1 MKRYF
6 VTALLVL
13 AACASQPEEI
23 GTSYVSP
30 VHYKNFDCEQLN
42 LEAERVSRRA
52 FELHASLK
60 DTADTDEAQM
70 GIGLI
75 LFWPALFFL
84 EGGDGAEAME
94 YARIKGERDAIE
106 KRSIEQK
113 CAIEFQ
119 KTAAATSGIDQ
130 QAGLAARPA
139 APINFERDRPQIR
152 KAIREFYDDGPGENY
167 DHPMSSHGGTLGKIK
182 TLSKLDSAGGQ
193 IEVKDEY
200 TWVSNHDNNVKRR
213 HTGKFVL
220 KKEGDTYKVVKMWS
234 KNFGWK

>member
-23 GTSYVSP
+23 GTTYVSP

-52 FELHASLK
+52 LELHASLK
-60 DTADTDEAQM
+60 DTADTDEVQM
-70 GIGLI
+70 GVGLI
-75 LFWPALFFL
+75 LLWPVLFFL

-119 KTAAATSGIDQ
+119 KTAAATSGIDHR
-130 QAGLAARPA
+130 AGFVTPPD
-139 APINFERDRPQIR
+139 APIKFERDRPEIV
-152 KAIREFYDDGPGENY
+152 KAIREFYDGPGESY
-167 DHPMSSHGGTLGKIK
+167 DHPNSSLGGTLGKIK
-182 TLSKLDSAGGQ
+182 TLTKLGSAGGQ
-193 IEVKDEY
+193 IEVKAEY
-200 TWVSNHDNNVKRR
+200 TWVANHDNNVKRR
-213 HTGKFVL
+213 HTGRFVL
-220 KKEGDTYKVVKMWS
+220 KKEGDTYQVVKMWS

>member
-1 MKRYF
+1 M
-6 VTALLVL
+6 
-13 AACASQPEEI
+13 AACATQPEEI
-23 GTSYVSP
+23 ATAYVSP
-30 VHYKNFDCEQLN
+30 LHYKNFDCDQLE

-52 FELHASLK
+52 LELHANLK

-106 KRSIEQK
+106 KRSIKQK

-130 QAGLAARPA
+130 QAGLSARPA
-139 APINFERDRPQIR
+139 VPINFERDRPQIL
-152 KAIREFYDDGPGENY
+152 KAIREFYDDGPGESY
-167 DHPMSSHGGTLGKIK
+167 DHPMSSLGGTMGTLK
-182 TLSKLDSAGGQ
+182 TLTKLRLVGDQ
-193 IEVKDEY
+193 IEVEAKY
-200 TWVSNHDNNVKRR
+200 TWVANAKQPYDSD

-220 KKEGDTYKVVKMWS
+220 KKEGGSYKVVKMWS

>member
-13 AACASQPEEI
+13 AACATQPEEI
-23 GTSYVSP
+23 ATAYVSP
-30 VHYKNFDCEQLN
+30 LHYKNFDCEQLEM
-42 LEAERVSRRA
+42 EAERVSRRA
-52 FELHASLK
+52 LELRASLK
-60 DTADTDEAQM
+60 DRADTDEVQM
-70 GIGLI
+70 GVGLI
-75 LFWPALFFL
+75 LFWPTLFFL

-106 KRSIEQK
+106 IRSIKQK

-130 QAGLAARPA
+130 QAGLAVRPA
-139 APINFERDRPQIR
+139 VPINFERDRPQIR
-152 KAIREFYDDGPGENY
+152 KAVREYYDGPGQSY
-167 DHPMSSHGGTLGKIK
+167 DHPNSSLGGTMGTLK
-182 TLSKLDSAGGQ
+182 TLTKLGSAGDQ
-193 IEVKDEY
+193 IEVEAEY
-200 TWVSNHDNNVKRR
+200 TWAHNTDSSNNSE

-220 KKEGDTYKVVKMWS
+220 KKDGDTYQVVKMWS

>member
-52 FELHASLK
+52 LELHASLK
-60 DTADTDEAQM
+60 DTADTDEVQM
-70 GIGLI
+70 GVGLI
-75 LFWPALFFL
+75 LLWPTLFWL

-106 KRSIEQK
+106 RTAIQKK

-119 KTAAATSGIDQ
+119 KTAAAPSGIDQ

-139 APINFERDRPQIR
+139 APINVERERPEIIQG
-152 KAIREFYDDGPGENY
+152 IRESYDGTGEGN
-167 DHPMSSHGGTLGKIK
+167 DHPMSGHGGTMGKLK
-182 TLSKLDSAGGQ
+182 ALTKLRLVNDQ
-193 IEVKDEY
+193 IEVEAKY
-200 TWVSNHDNNVKRR
+200 TWAHNTDSIYDSD

-220 KKEGDTYKVVKMWS
+220 KKEGDTYQVVKMWS

>member
-13 AACASQPEEI
+13 AACATQPEEI
-23 GTSYVSP
+23 ATAYVSP
-30 VHYKNFDCEQLN
+30 LHYKNFDCDQLE

-52 FELHASLK
+52 LELHANLEEM
-60 DTADTDEAQM
+60 ADTDEAQM

-94 YARIKGERDAIE
+94 YARIKGEREAIE

-130 QAGLAARPA
+130 QASLAPRPA
-139 APINFERDRPQIR
+139 APINFERDRPEII
-152 KAIREFYDDGPGENY
+152 KAIREYYDDGPGESY
-167 DHPMSSHGGTLGKIK
+167 DHPNSSLGGTMGKLK
-182 TLSKLDSAGGQ
+182 SLTKLDLVGDQ
-193 IEVKDEY
+193 IEVKAEY
-200 TWVSNHDNNVKRR
+200 TWVSNSTVGEWP

-220 KKEGDTYKVVKMWS
+220 KKEGDTYQVVKMWS
-234 KNFGWK
+234 KNFDWK

>member
-13 AACASQPEEI
+13 AACATQPEEI
-23 GTSYVSP
+23 ATAYVSP
-30 VHYKNFDCEQLN
+30 LHYKNFDCDQLE

-52 FELHASLK
+52 LELHANLK

-94 YARIKGERDAIE
+94 YARIKGEREAIE

-113 CAIEFQ
+113 CAIAFQ

-139 APINFERDRPQIR
+139 VPINFERDRPQIL
-152 KAIREFYDDGPGENY
+152 KAIREFYDDGPGESY
-167 DHPMSSHGGTLGKIK
+167 DHPMSSLGGTMGTLK
-182 TLSKLDSAGGQ
+182 TLTKLRLVGDQ
-193 IEVKDEY
+193 IEVEAKY
-200 TWVSNHDNNVKRR
+200 TWVANVKQPYDSD

-220 KKEGDTYKVVKMWS
+220 KKESGSYKVVKMWS

>member
-1 MKRYF
+1 
-6 VTALLVL
+6 
-13 AACASQPEEI
+13 
-23 GTSYVSP
+23 
-30 VHYKNFDCEQLN
+30 
-42 LEAERVSRRA
+42 
-52 FELHASLK
+52 
-60 DTADTDEAQM
+60 M

-94 YARIKGERDAIE
+94 YARIKGEREAIE

-139 APINFERDRPQIR
+139 APINFERDRPQII
-152 KAIREFYDDGPGENY
+152 KAIREYYDDGPGESY
-167 DHPMSSHGGTLGKIK
+167 DHPMSSHGGTMGTLK
-182 TLSKLDSAGGQ
+182 TLTKLRLVGDQ
-193 IEVKDEY
+193 IEVEAKY
-200 TWVSNHDNNVKRR
+200 TWAHNTDSIYDSD

-220 KKEGDTYKVVKMWS
+220 KKEGGSYKVVKMWS